1 MKILGINALNHDA
14 AITLIDSDHGKIL
27 FAAHAERYSGIKN
40 DSNLNKEMFEDMEN
54 YIVAT
59 GRGGIDKVVYFERP
73 WIKKLRQLK
82 AGQYSEVFSRKNLPQ
97 YHLDKVTGGK
107 YKIDE
112 YVDHHLSHASSTY
125 FTSPY
130 TESAV
135 VVIDAIGEFDTISIW
150 YAHGTKLEKRWSQT
164 YPHSLGLWYSA
175 MTQRLGLKPQEDEF
189 ILMGMEAWGKQ
200 DDDLQ
205 DIMYSDFFG
214 YHKELDL
221 KQNLHRGCMDY
232 EPSIYPDDGSE
243 QWKFDIAANVQTI
256 CEWQIAKVFRKAKEV
271 VPETDNMCYSGG
283 VALNCVANS
292 NVVKD
297 QYPKMWIL
305 PNPGDAG
312 SSLGCAAYV
321 GGVHLDFM
329 ENGAFLGYDIK
340 GDYPVKEVL
349 DELLKGNLVGVA
361 NGRAEYGPRALG
373 NRSLLADPRA
383 KDIKQKM
390 NEIKN
395 RQEFRPFAPS
405 VLEEHANDI
414 FDMPTRK
421 SQFMQYVAP
430 CKYPDKYPAICHIDN
445 TSRVQTVS
453 KKDNPGYYRLI
464 KEFYKKTGCPM
475 VLNTSLNIKGQPIVN
490 DEKDA
495 DEFTKKYG
503 VKVYR

>member
-14 AITLIDSDHGKIL
+14 AITLIEDNQIL

-40 DSNLNKEMFEDMEN
+40 DSNLNKEMFEDMEQ
-54 YIVAT
+54 YGT
-59 GRGGIDKVVYFERP
+59 PDKVVYFERP
-73 WIKKLRQLK
+73 WVKKLRQLK
-82 AGQYSEVFSRKNLPQ
+82 AGQYKEVFSRKNLPQ
-97 YHLDKVTGGK
+97 YHIDSVLGK
-107 YKIDE
+107 GRYTIDE

-150 YAHGTKLEKRWSQT
+150 YANGTKLEKRWSQT

-189 ILMGMEAWGKQ
+189 ILMGMAAWGKQ

-205 DIMYSDFFG
+205 SIMYNDFFG
-214 YHKELDL
+214 YHRELDL
-221 KQNLHRGCMDY
+221 KMNLHRGCMDY
-232 EPSIYPDDGSE
+232 EPSIYPDNGTE

-256 CEWQIAKVFRKAKEV
+256 CEWQIAKVFKKAKEV

-297 QYPKMWIL
+297 QYPNMWIL

-321 GGVHLDFM
+321 GKQHLDFM

-340 GDYPVKEVL
+340 GKYPVKQVVK
-349 DELLKGNLVGVA
+349 ELLKGNLVGVA

-373 NRSLLADPRA
+373 NRSLLADPRG

-405 VLEEHANDI
+405 VLEEHAHEI
-414 FDMPTRK
+414 FDMPTKK

-430 CKYPDKYPAICHIDN
+430 CKFPELYPAICHVDN

-453 KKDNPGYYRLI
+453 KEDNPGYYKLI

-490 DEKDA
+490 DENDA

>member
-14 AITLIDSDHGKIL
+14 AITLIEDGKIL

-40 DSNLNKEMFEDMEN
+40 DSNLNIEMFLDMFD
-54 YIVAT
+54 YGVP
-59 GRGGIDKVVYFERP
+59 DKVVYFERP
-73 WIKKLRQLK
+73 FVKKLRQLK
-82 AGQYSEVFSRKNLPQ
+82 AGQYSEVFTRKNLPQ
-97 YHLDKVTGGK
+97 QHLNEVLKPIEK
-107 YKIDE
+107 MNMKIDE

-130 TESAV
+130 KESAV
-135 VVIDAIGEFDTISIW
+135 VCIDAIGEFDTISIW
-150 YAHGTKLEKRWSQT
+150 YAKGNKLEKRWSQT

-189 ILMGMEAWGKQ
+189 ILMGMAAWGKQ
-200 DDDLQ
+200 DEDLQ
-205 DIMYSDFFG
+205 SIMYNDFFG
-214 YHKELDL
+214 YSNELEL
-221 KQNLHRGCMDY
+221 RMNLHKGCMDY
-232 EPSIYPDDGSE
+232 EPSIYPDNGTE

-256 CEWQIAKVFRKAKEV
+256 CEWQIQKVFKKAKEL

-292 NVVKD
+292 LVVEK
-297 QYPKMWIL
+297 QYPNMWIL

-321 GGVHLDFM
+321 GGQHVDFDS
-329 ENGAFLGYDIK
+329 AFLGYNIK
-340 GDYPVKEVL
+340 GDYPVKPVL
-349 DELLKGNLVGVA
+349 KELLKGNLVGVA

-373 NRSLLADPRA
+373 NRSLLADPRG
-383 KDIKQKM
+383 KDIKAQM
-390 NEIKN
+390 NTIKN

-405 VLEEHANDI
+405 VLEEHAHEI
-414 FDMPTRK
+414 FDMPTKK

-430 CKYPDKYPAICHIDN
+430 CKFPDKYPAICHVDN
-445 TSRVQTVS
+445 TSRVQTVC
-453 KKDNPGYYRLI
+453 KEDNPGYYKLI

-490 DEKDA
+490 DERDAKD
-495 DEFTKKYG
+495 FTDKYG
-503 VKVYR
+503 VKVFTGQK

>member
-14 AITLIDSDHGKIL
+14 AITLIDSDTGQIL

-40 DSNLNKEMFEDMEN
+40 DSNLNKEMFEDMEK
-54 YIVAT
+54 YIHKT
-59 GRGGIDKVVYFERP
+59 SQSTWRPSRWIDKVVYFERP

-82 AGQYSEVFSRKNLPQ
+82 AGQYREVFSRKNLPQ
-97 YHLDKVTGGK
+97 YHLDKVTGGE

-150 YAHGTKLEKRWSQT
+150 YAKGTKLEKRWSQS

-175 MTQRLGLKPQEDEF
+175 MTQRLDLKPQEDEF
-189 ILMGMEAWGKQ
+189 ILMGMAAWGRGSKE
-200 DDDLQ
+200 LQ
-205 DIMYSDFFG
+205 D
-214 YHKELDL
+214 ELRQL
-221 KQNLHRGCMDY
+221 LNENLHRGCLDWDSDFM
-232 EPSIYPDDGSE
+232 PDEGTSE
-243 QWKFDIAANVQTI
+243 WKFDVAHNVQVV
-256 CEWQIAKVFRKAKEV
+256 CEEEIAKVFRKAKEV

-340 GDYPVKEVL
+340 GDYPIDEVL

-373 NRSLLADPRA
+373 NRSLLADPRG
-383 KDIKQKM
+383 KDIKDKM

-395 RQEFRPFAPS
+395 RQKFRPFAPS
-405 VLEEHANDI
+405 VLEEHANEI

-421 SQFMQYVAP
+421 SQFMQHVAP

-453 KKDNPGYYRLI
+453 KKDNPGYYKLI

-490 DEKDA
+490 DEKQA
-495 DEFTKKYG
+495 KEFTKKYG
-503 VKVYR
+503 VKVF

>member
-14 AITLIDSDHGKIL
+14 SITLIEDDKIL

-40 DSNLNKEMFEDMEN
+40 DSNLNKEMFEDMEQ
-54 YIVAT
+54 YGT
-59 GRGGIDKVVYFERP
+59 PDKVVYFERP
-73 WIKKLRQLK
+73 WVKKLRQLK
-82 AGQYSEVFSRKNLPQ
+82 AGQYSEVFSLENLPQ
-97 YHLDKVTGGK
+97 QHLDSVMGK
-107 YKIDE
+107 WNYTIDE

-130 TESAV
+130 KESAIV
-135 VVIDAIGEFDTISIW
+135 CIDAIGEFDTTSIW
-150 YAHGTKLEKRWSQT
+150 YAKGNKLEKRWSQT

-175 MTQRLGLKPQEDEF
+175 MTQRLGLKPQEDEY
-189 ILMGMEAWGKQ
+189 ILMGMSAWGRESKE
-200 DDDLQ
+200 LQ
-205 DIMYSDFFG
+205 D
-214 YHKELDL
+214 ELRQLL
-221 KQNLHRGCMDY
+221 KQNLHRGCMEWD
-232 EPSIYPDDGSE
+232 SDFHPDEGTSE
-243 QWKFDIAANVQTI
+243 WKFDVAHNVQII
-256 CEWQIAKVFRKAKEV
+256 CEEEIQKIFSKLPDL
-271 VPETDNMCYSGG
+271 VPETTNVCYSGG

-292 NVVKD
+292 LVVKD
-297 QYPKMWIL
+297 YPNMWIL

-321 GGVHLDFM
+321 GGEHLDF
-329 ENGAFLGYDIK
+329 NSAFLGYNIK
-340 GDYPVKEVL
+340 GKYPVKKVL
-349 DELLKGNLVGVA
+349 NELLKGNLVGVA

-373 NRSLLADPRA
+373 NRSLLADPRG

-405 VLEEHANDI
+405 VLEEHAHEI
-414 FDMPTRK
+414 FDMPTKK

-453 KKDNPGYYRLI
+453 KEDNPGYYKLI
-464 KEFYKKTGCPM
+464 KEFYKETGCPM

-490 DEKDA
+490 DERQAK
-495 DEFTKKYG
+495 EFINKYG
-503 VKVYR
+503 VKIF

>member
-14 AITLIDSDHGKIL
+14 AITLIEDGRIL

-40 DSNLNKEMFEDMEN
+40 DSNLNKEMFEDMEQ
-54 YIVAT
+54 YGT
-59 GRGGIDKVVYFERP
+59 PDKVVYFERP

-82 AGQYSEVFSRKNLPQ
+82 AGQYSEVFTLKNMPQ
-97 YHLDKVTGGK
+97 NHIDSVLGKGK

-130 TESAV
+130 KESAV
-135 VVIDAIGEFDTISIW
+135 VCIDAIGEFDTISIW
-150 YAHGTKLEKRWSQT
+150 YAKGNKLEKRWSQT

-175 MTQRLGLKPQEDEF
+175 MTQRLDLKPQEDEF
-189 ILMGMEAWGKQ
+189 ILMGMAAWGRQ
-200 DDDLQ
+200 DEDLQ
-205 DIMYSDFFG
+205 SIIYNDFFG
-214 YHKELDL
+214 YNNELEL
-221 KQNLHRGCMDY
+221 KQNLHRGCLDY
-232 EPSIYPDDGSE
+232 EPSIYPDNGTE

-256 CEWQIAKVFRKAKEV
+256 CEWQIAKVFKKAKEL
-271 VPETDNMCYSGG
+271 VPETDNMCYIGG
-283 VALNCVANS
+283 VALNFVANS

-297 QYPKMWIL
+297 QYPNMWIL

-321 GGVHLDFM
+321 GGQHLDFM
-329 ENGAFLGYDIK
+329 EHGAFLGYDIK
-340 GDYPVKEVL
+340 GKYPVKQVVK
-349 DELLKGNLVGVA
+349 ELLKGNLVGVA

-373 NRSLLADPRA
+373 NRSLLADPRG
-383 KDIKQKM
+383 KDIKSKM

-405 VLEEHANDI
+405 VLEEHAHEI
-414 FDMPTRK
+414 FDMPTKK

-430 CKYPDKYPAICHIDN
+430 CKYPKKYPAICHVDN

-453 KKDNPGYYRLI
+453 KEDNPGYYKLI
-464 KEFYKKTGCPM
+464 KEFYKETGCPM

-495 DEFTKKYG
+495 DDFTKKYG

>member
-14 AITLIDSDHGKIL
+14 SITLIEDDKIL

-40 DSNLNKEMFEDMEN
+40 DSNLNKEMFEDMEQ
-54 YIVAT
+54 YGT
-59 GRGGIDKVVYFERP
+59 PDKVVYFERP
-73 WIKKLRQLK
+73 WVKKLRQLK
-82 AGQYSEVFSRKNLPQ
+82 AGQYSEVFSLENLPQ
-97 YHLDKVTGGK
+97 QHLDSVMGK
-107 YKIDE
+107 WNYTIDE

-130 TESAV
+130 KESAIV
-135 VVIDAIGEFDTISIW
+135 CIDAIGEFDTTSIW
-150 YAHGTKLEKRWSQT
+150 YAKGNKLEKRWSQT

-175 MTQRLGLKPQEDEF
+175 MTQRLGLKPQEDEY
-189 ILMGMEAWGKQ
+189 ILMGMSAWGRESKE
-200 DDDLQ
+200 LQ
-205 DIMYSDFFG
+205 D
-214 YHKELDL
+214 ELRQLL
-221 KQNLHRGCMDY
+221 KQNLHRGCMEWD
-232 EPSIYPDDGSE
+232 SDFHPDEGTSE
-243 QWKFDIAANVQTI
+243 WKFDVAHNVQVI
-256 CEWQIAKVFRKAKEV
+256 CEEEIQKIFDKLPDL
-271 VPETDNMCYSGG
+271 VPETTNVCYSGG

-292 NVVKD
+292 LVVKD
-297 QYPKMWIL
+297 YPNMWIL

-321 GGVHLDFM
+321 GGEHLDF
-329 ENGAFLGYDIK
+329 NSAFLGYNIK
-340 GDYPVKEVL
+340 GKYPVKKVL
-349 DELLKGNLVGVA
+349 NELLKGNLVGVA

-373 NRSLLADPRA
+373 NRSLLADPRG

-405 VLEEHANDI
+405 VLEEHAHEI
-414 FDMPTRK
+414 FDMPTKK

-453 KKDNPGYYRLI
+453 KEDNPGYYKLI
-464 KEFYKKTGCPM
+464 KEFYKETGCPM

-490 DEKDA
+490 DERQAK
-495 DEFTKKYG
+495 EFINKYG
-503 VKVYR
+503 VKIF

>member
-14 AITLIDSDHGKIL
+14 AITLIDSDNGKIL

-40 DSNLNKEMFEDMEN
+40 DSNLNKEMFEDMEK
-54 YIVAT
+54 YIHKT
-59 GRGGIDKVVYFERP
+59 SQSTWRPSRWIDKVVYFERP

-82 AGQYSEVFSRKNLPQ
+82 AGQYREVFSRKNLPQ

-150 YAHGTKLEKRWSQT
+150 YAKGTKLEKRWSQS

-175 MTQRLGLKPQEDEF
+175 MTQRLDLKPQEDEF
-189 ILMGMEAWGKQ
+189 ILMGMAAWGRGSKE
-200 DDDLQ
+200 LQ
-205 DIMYSDFFG
+205 D
-214 YHKELDL
+214 ELRQL
-221 KQNLHRGCMDY
+221 LNQNLHRGCLDWDSDFM
-232 EPSIYPDDGSE
+232 PDEGTSE
-243 QWKFDIAANVQTI
+243 WKFDVAHNVQVV
-256 CEWQIAKVFRKAKEV
+256 CEEEIAKVFRKAKEV

-340 GDYPVKEVL
+340 GDYPIDEVL

-373 NRSLLADPRA
+373 NRSLLADPRG

-405 VLEEHANDI
+405 VLEEYANDI

-475 VLNTSLNIKGQPIVN
+475 ELNTSLNIKGQPIVN

-503 VKVYR
+503 VKVFR

>member
-14 AITLIDSDHGKIL
+14 AITLIENDKIL

-40 DSNLNKEMFEDMEN
+40 DSNLNKEMFEDMEQ
-54 YIVAT
+54 Y
-59 GRGGIDKVVYFERP
+59 GRPDKVVYFERP

-82 AGQYSEVFSRKNLPQ
+82 AGQYQEVFSLKNLPQ
-97 YHLDKVTGGK
+97 QHLDSIMGK
-107 YKIDE
+107 WNYTIDE

-130 TESAV
+130 TESAI

-150 YAHGTKLEKRWSQT
+150 YANGTTLEKRWSQT

-189 ILMGMEAWGKQ
+189 ILMGMAAWGIPNKS
-200 DDDLQ
+200 LQ
-205 DIMYSDFFG
+205 RQVKKLMNT
-214 YHKELDL
+214 
-221 KQNLHRGCMDY
+221 NLHRGCMDWD
-232 EPSIYPDDGSE
+232 SKTLPDDGTE
-243 QWKFDIAANVQTI
+243 QWKFDVAHNVQVV
-256 CEWQIAKVFRKAKEV
+256 CEQEILKVFKKV
-271 VPETDNMCYSGG
+271 PKLVPETNNICYSGG

-292 NVVKD
+292 LVV
-297 QYPKMWIL
+297 QEYPNLWIL

-321 GGVHLDFM
+321 NKKHLNFDS
-329 ENGAFLGYDIK
+329 AFLGYNIK
-340 GDYPVKEVL
+340 GKYPVKPVL
-349 DELLKGNLVGVA
+349 KELLKGNLVGVA
-361 NGRAEYGPRALG
+361 NGKAEFGPRALG
-373 NRSLLADPRA
+373 NRSLLADPRG

-414 FDMPTRK
+414 FEMPTKK
-421 SQFMQYVAP
+421 SQFMQYVAK

-453 KKDNPGYYRLI
+453 KKDNPGYYKLI
-464 KEFYKKTGCPM
+464 KEFYKETDCPM
-475 VLNTSLNIKGQPIVN
+475 ILNTSLNIKGQPIVN
-490 DEKDA
+490 DE
-495 DEFTKKYG
+495 EQREQFIKKYG
-503 VKVYR
+503 VKVF

>member
-14 AITLIDSDHGKIL
+14 AITLIDSDTGQIL

-40 DSNLNKEMFEDMEN
+40 DSNLNKEMFEDMEQ
-54 YIVAT
+54 YGT
-59 GRGGIDKVVYFERP
+59 PDKVVYFENP
-73 WIKKLRQLK
+73 YTKKLRQFM
-82 AGQYSEVFSRKNLPQ
+82 AGQYREVFSRKNMPQ
-97 YHLDKVTGGK
+97 YHIDSVLGK
-107 YKIDE
+107 GRYTIDE

-135 VVIDAIGEFDTISIW
+135 VCIDAIGEFDTITIW
-150 YAHGTKLEKRWSQT
+150 YARGNKLEKRYSQV

-175 MTQRLGLKPQEDEF
+175 MTQRLDLKPQEDEF
-189 ILMGMEAWGKQ
+189 ILMGMAAWGRGSKE
-200 DDDLQ
+200 LQ
-205 DIMYSDFFG
+205 D
-214 YHKELDL
+214 ELRQL
-221 KQNLHRGCMDY
+221 LNENLHRGCLDWDSDFM
-232 EPSIYPDDGSE
+232 PDEGTSE
-243 QWKFDIAANVQTI
+243 WKFDVAHNVQVV
-256 CEWQIAKVFRKAKEV
+256 CEEEIAKVFRKAKEV

-340 GDYPVKEVL
+340 GDYPIDEVL

-373 NRSLLADPRA
+373 NRSLLADPRG

-405 VLEEHANDI
+405 VLEEYANDI

-453 KKDNPGYYRLI
+453 RKDNPGYYRLI
-464 KEFYKKTGCPM
+464 KAFYEKTGCPM

>member
-14 AITLIDSDHGKIL
+14 AITLIENDKIL

-40 DSNLNKEMFEDMEN
+40 DSNLNKEMFEDMEQ
-54 YIVAT
+54 YGT
-59 GRGGIDKVVYFERP
+59 PDKVVYFERP

-82 AGQYSEVFSRKNLPQ
+82 AGQYQEVFSLKNLPQ
-97 YHLDKVTGGK
+97 QHLDSIMGK
-107 YKIDE
+107 WNYTIDE

-130 TESAV
+130 TESAI

-150 YAHGTKLEKRWSQT
+150 YANGTTLEKRWSQT

-189 ILMGMEAWGKQ
+189 ILMGMAAWGIPNKS
-200 DDDLQ
+200 LQ
-205 DIMYSDFFG
+205 RQVKKLMNT
-214 YHKELDL
+214 
-221 KQNLHRGCMDY
+221 NLHRGCMDWD
-232 EPSIYPDDGSE
+232 SKTLPDDGTE
-243 QWKFDIAANVQTI
+243 QWKFDVAHNVQVV
-256 CEWQIAKVFRKAKEV
+256 CEQEILKVFKKV
-271 VPETDNMCYSGG
+271 PKLVPETNNICYSGG

-292 NVVKD
+292 LVV
-297 QYPKMWIL
+297 QEYPNLWIL

-321 GGVHLDFM
+321 NKKHLNFDS
-329 ENGAFLGYDIK
+329 AFLGYNIEGK
-340 GDYPVKEVL
+340 YPVKPVL
-349 DELLKGNLVGVA
+349 KELLKGNLVGVA

-373 NRSLLADPRA
+373 NRSLLADPRG

-414 FDMPTRK
+414 FEMPTKK
-421 SQFMQYVAP
+421 SQFMQYVAK

-453 KKDNPGYYRLI
+453 KKDNPGYYKLI
-464 KEFYKKTGCPM
+464 KEFYKETGCPM
-475 VLNTSLNIKGQPIVN
+475 ILNTSLNIKGQPIVN
-490 DEKDA
+490 DE
-495 DEFTKKYG
+495 EQREQFIKKYG
-503 VKVYR
+503 VKVF

>member
-14 AITLIDSDHGKIL
+14 AITLIEDDKIL

-40 DSNLNKEMFEDMEN
+40 DSNLNKEMFEDMEQ
-54 YIVAT
+54 Y
-59 GRGGIDKVVYFERP
+59 GRPDKVVYFERP

-82 AGQYSEVFSRKNLPQ
+82 AGQYQEVFSLKNLPQ
-97 YHLDKVTGGK
+97 QHLDSIMGK
-107 YKIDE
+107 WNYTIDE

-130 TESAV
+130 TESAI

-150 YAHGTKLEKRWSQT
+150 YANGTTLEKRWSQT

-189 ILMGMEAWGKQ
+189 ILMGMAAWGIPNKS
-200 DDDLQ
+200 LQ
-205 DIMYSDFFG
+205 RQVKKLMNT
-214 YHKELDL
+214 
-221 KQNLHRGCMDY
+221 NLHRGCMDWD
-232 EPSIYPDDGSE
+232 SKTLPDDGTE
-243 QWKFDIAANVQTI
+243 QWKFDVAHNVQVV
-256 CEWQIAKVFRKAKEV
+256 CEQEILKVFKKV
-271 VPETDNMCYSGG
+271 PKLVPETNNICYSGG

-292 NVVKD
+292 LVV
-297 QYPKMWIL
+297 QEYPNLWIL

-321 GGVHLDFM
+321 NKKHLNFDS
-329 ENGAFLGYDIK
+329 AFLGYNIK
-340 GDYPVKEVL
+340 GKYPVKPVL
-349 DELLKGNLVGVA
+349 KELLKGNLVGVA
-361 NGRAEYGPRALG
+361 NGKAEFGPRALG
-373 NRSLLADPRA
+373 NRSLLADPRG

-414 FDMPTRK
+414 FEMPTKK
-421 SQFMQYVAP
+421 SQFMQYVAK

-453 KKDNPGYYRLI
+453 KKDNPGYYKLI
-464 KEFYKKTGCPM
+464 KEFYKETGCPM
-475 VLNTSLNIKGQPIVN
+475 ILNTSLNIKGQPIVN
-490 DEKDA
+490 DE
-495 DEFTKKYG
+495 EQREQFIKKYG
-503 VKVYR
+503 VKVF

>member
-14 AITLIDSDHGKIL
+14 AITLIDSDTGQIL

-40 DSNLNKEMFEDMEN
+40 DSNLNKEMFEDMEK
-54 YIVAT
+54 YIHKT
-59 GRGGIDKVVYFERP
+59 SQSTWRPSRWIDKVVYFERP

-82 AGQYSEVFSRKNLPQ
+82 AGQYREVFSRKNLPQ

-150 YAHGTKLEKRWSQT
+150 YAKGTKLEKRWSQS

-175 MTQRLGLKPQEDEF
+175 MTQRLDLKPQEDEF
-189 ILMGMEAWGKQ
+189 ILMGMAAWGRGSKE
-200 DDDLQ
+200 LQ
-205 DIMYSDFFG
+205 D
-214 YHKELDL
+214 ELRQL
-221 KQNLHRGCMDY
+221 LNQNLHRGCLDWDSDFM
-232 EPSIYPDDGSE
+232 PDEGTSE
-243 QWKFDIAANVQTI
+243 WKFDVAHNVQVV
-256 CEWQIAKVFRKAKEV
+256 CEEEIAKVFRKAKEV

-340 GDYPVKEVL
+340 GDYPIDEVL

-373 NRSLLADPRA
+373 NRSLLADPRG

-405 VLEEHANDI
+405 VLEEYANDI

-430 CKYPDKYPAICHIDN
+430 CKYPDKYPAICHKDN

-453 KKDNPGYYRLI
+453 KKDNPGSYRLI

-495 DEFTKKYG
+495 DEFTKKY
-503 VKVYR
+503 

>member
-14 AITLIDSDHGKIL
+14 AITLIEDDKIL

-40 DSNLNKEMFEDMEN
+40 DSNLNKEMFEDMEQ
-54 YIVAT
+54 Y
-59 GRGGIDKVVYFERP
+59 GRPDKVVYFERP

-82 AGQYSEVFSRKNLPQ
+82 AGQYQEVFNLKNLPQ
-97 YHLDKVTGGK
+97 QHLDSVMGK
-107 YKIDE
+107 WNYTIDE

-130 TESAV
+130 TESAI

-150 YAHGTKLEKRWSQT
+150 YANGTTLEKRWSQT

-189 ILMGMEAWGKQ
+189 ILMGMAAWGIPNKS
-200 DDDLQ
+200 LQ
-205 DIMYSDFFG
+205 RQVKKLMNT
-214 YHKELDL
+214 
-221 KQNLHRGCMDY
+221 NLHRGCMDWD
-232 EPSIYPDDGSE
+232 SKTLPDDGTE
-243 QWKFDIAANVQTI
+243 QWKFDIAHNVQVV
-256 CEWQIAKVFRKAKEV
+256 CEQEILKVFKKV
-271 VPETDNMCYSGG
+271 PKLVPETNNICYSGG

-292 NVVKD
+292 LVV
-297 QYPKMWIL
+297 QEYPNLWIL

-321 GGVHLDFM
+321 NKKHLNFDS
-329 ENGAFLGYDIK
+329 AFLGYNIEGK
-340 GDYPVKEVL
+340 YPVKPVL
-349 DELLKGNLVGVA
+349 KELLKGNLVGVA

-373 NRSLLADPRA
+373 NRSLLADPRG

-414 FDMPTRK
+414 FDMPTDK
-421 SQFMQYVAP
+421 SQFMQYVAK
-430 CKYPDKYPAICHIDN
+430 CKYPDKYPAICHVDN

-453 KKDNPGYYRLI
+453 KKDNPGYYKLI
-464 KEFYKKTGCPM
+464 KEFYKETGCPM
-475 VLNTSLNIKGQPIVN
+475 ILNTSLNIKGQPIVN
-490 DEKDA
+490 DENNAK
-495 DEFTKKYG
+495 EFENKYG
-503 VKVYR
+503 VKVF

>member
-14 AITLIDSDHGKIL
+14 AITLIDSDNGKIL

-40 DSNLNKEMFEDMEN
+40 DSNLNKEMFEDMEK
-54 YIVAT
+54 YIHKT
-59 GRGGIDKVVYFERP
+59 SQSTWRPSRWIDKVVYFERP

-82 AGQYSEVFSRKNLPQ
+82 AGQYREVFSRKNLPQ

-150 YAHGTKLEKRWSQT
+150 YAKGTKLEKRWSQS

-175 MTQRLGLKPQEDEF
+175 MTQRLDLKPQEDEF
-189 ILMGMEAWGKQ
+189 ILMGMAAWGRGSKE
-200 DDDLQ
+200 LQ
-205 DIMYSDFFG
+205 D
-214 YHKELDL
+214 ELRQL
-221 KQNLHRGCMDY
+221 LNQNLHRGCLDWDSDFM
-232 EPSIYPDDGSE
+232 PDEGTSE
-243 QWKFDIAANVQTI
+243 WKFDVAHNVQVV
-256 CEWQIAKVFRKAKEV
+256 CEEEIAKVFRKAKEV

-340 GDYPVKEVL
+340 GDYPIDEVL

-373 NRSLLADPRA
+373 NRSLLADPRG

-405 VLEEHANDI
+405 VLEEYANDI

-503 VKVYR
+503 VKVFR

>member
-14 AITLIDSDHGKIL
+14 AITLIDSDNGKIL

-40 DSNLNKEMFEDMEN
+40 DSNLNKEMFEDMEQ
-54 YIVAT
+54 YGT
-59 GRGGIDKVVYFERP
+59 PDKVVYFENP
-73 WIKKLRQLK
+73 YTKKLRQFM
-82 AGQYSEVFSRKNLPQ
+82 AGQYREVFSRKNMPQ
-97 YHLDKVTGGK
+97 YHIDSVLGK
-107 YKIDE
+107 GRYTIDE

-135 VVIDAIGEFDTISIW
+135 VCIDAIGEFDTITIW
-150 YAHGTKLEKRWSQT
+150 YARGNKLEKRYSQV

-175 MTQRLGLKPQEDEF
+175 MTQRLDLKPQEDEF
-189 ILMGMEAWGKQ
+189 ILMGMAAWGRGSEELRQEMRDYFFKEG
-200 DDDLQ
+200 DD
-205 DIMYSDFFG
+205 MR
-214 YHKELDL
+214 L
-221 KQNLHRGCMDY
+221 KRNLHRGCLDWDSDFM
-232 EPSIYPDDGSE
+232 PDDGTSE
-243 QWKFDIAANVQTI
+243 WKFDIAHNVQVI
-256 CEWQIAKVFRKAKEV
+256 CEEEIQKIFAKLPDL
-271 VPETDNMCYSGG
+271 VPETTNVCYSGG

-292 NVVKD
+292 LVVKD
-297 QYPKMWIL
+297 YPNLWIL

-329 ENGAFLGYDIK
+329 EKAAFLGYDIK

-349 DELLKGNLVGVA
+349 GELLKGNLVGVA

-373 NRSLLADPRA
+373 NRSLLADPRG

-405 VLEEHANDI
+405 VLEEYANDI

-453 KKDNPGYYRLI
+453 RKDNPGYYKLI

-490 DEKDA
+490 DEKHAKD
-495 DEFTKKYG
+495 FTDKYG
-503 VKVYR
+503 VKVFTGKK